1 MYTKRFIFRGKVT
14 KMREIKGIKKE
25 RRKLY
30 IQLVIAFIV
39 FFTVASMLFLHFRKE
54 LRQGELERCYIEL
67 KMFSEQSSQMIE
79 VILNDSLKDI
89 ENMTVDMM
97 LTKEWDI
104 AEIEEQLK
112 KKAGN
117 ITFCYIGIAD
127 KTGLAQT
134 TANTQTNIK
143 NEEFFKQAMNGVSTT
158 SNLITNPLK
167 QGNEFVNAAPIYEN
181 NEIVGVLYGAI
192 DVDSFSE
199 KVRTIIE
206 NEEYY
211 FSIVEQNGDFILNPK
226 KETLVISQENFWID
240 MSQTNLLENDIDHI
254 KINMGQNE
262 NEIMAYVLQ
271 GEQRY
276 LYYTP
281 YEKNDWYTVSVM
293 NPQVMDIK
301 LHRINVMVWRLS
313 VEILIIF
320 AVIFLWIFYLSKK
333 SRDEM
338 IQMNQILKQNETSFA
353 IAVSQGVQVVFDYDI
368 ETKQLT
374 FRYKGNE
381 KYGFPR
387 QLENVPE
394 SLIQK
399 GWVVSSYI
407 EDVRNVFEKIGEGQ
421 QTASS
426 VIKLI
431 KPDGNFAWSKI
442 IVTNIFDQ
450 QRSNIIQ
457 TVGILEDATQLKENT
472 IRIAE
477 EIELRK
483 AITSN
488 AVASYEINITKDYI
502 EEQNFDNVEEKNET
516 EKRKIYSKFLYDVIQ
531 FTIYEDDRLS
541 VLTTFSRE
549 NLFYIFYKGKRALHL
564 EYRKKE
570 HEKYIWVETTIHF
583 LQEPESGD
591 IKGLMV
597 VKDINDKKG
606 KEIELKKQADMDFL
620 TEVYNRATTERL
632 VSQVVSQKVID
643 GKGVHAFLI
652 CDLDNFKTVN
662 DTLGHQI
669 GDKVLVDAAHI
680 LKKHFRQTD
689 IIGRLGGDEFIV
701 LIQNINSF
709 SAIKSTVGRLVKE
722 FDQTYGEG
730 DKTVRIT
737 VSIGISLS
745 PLQGSD
751 FLTLYEKA
759 DKALYRVKENGRNG
773 FAIFE
778 EEEK

>member
-1 MYTKRFIFRGKVT
+1 
-14 KMREIKGIKKE
+14 MREVKGIKKE

-30 IQLVIAFIV
+30 IQLVIAFII
-39 FFTVASMLFLHFRKE
+39 FFTAASTLFLHFRKE

-79 VILNDSLKDI
+79 VILNDSLKDV

-97 LTKEWDI
+97 LTEEWDI
-104 AEIEEQLK
+104 TKIEKQLK
-112 KKAGN
+112 EKAKN
-117 ITFCYIGIAD
+117 IIFCYIGIAD
-127 KTGLAQT
+127 KTGFTQT
-134 TANTQTNIK
+134 TTDTQINIK
-143 NEEFFKQAMNGVSTT
+143 NEEFFKQAMNGISTT

-167 QGNEFVNAAPIYEN
+167 YSNEFVNAAPIYKN

-199 KVRTIIE
+199 SVRSIIE

-211 FSIVEQNGDFILNPK
+211 FSIVEQNGNFILNPK
-226 KETLVISQENFWID
+226 KETPIISQENFEID
-240 MSQTNLLENDIDHI
+240 ISQTNLLENDIDHI

-262 NEIMAYVLQ
+262 NEIMSYILQ

-281 YEKNDWYTVSVM
+281 YKKNNWYTISIM
-293 NPQVMDIK
+293 NPQVMNRK
-301 LHRINVMVWRLS
+301 LHNINIMVGRLS
-313 VEILIIF
+313 IEILVIF
-320 AVIFLWIFYLSKK
+320 AAIFLWIFYLSKK

-387 QLENVPE
+387 QLESVPE

-407 EDVRNVFEKIGEGQ
+407 EDVRNVFEKIEEGQ
-421 QTASS
+421 QTASC
-426 VIKLI
+426 VVKLI

-442 IVTNIFDQ
+442 IITNIFDQ

-477 EIELRK
+477 EMELRK

-488 AVASYEINITKDYI
+488 AIASYEINVTRDYI
-502 EEQNFDNVEEKNET
+502 EEQNFDNMEERKET
-516 EKRKIYSKFLYDVIQ
+516 EKRKIYSKFLYEVIQ
-531 FTIYEDDRLS
+531 FNIYENDRLS

-549 NLFYIFYKGKRALHL
+549 NLFYIFYRGKRALHL
-564 EYRKKE
+564 EYRKKVNE
-570 HEKYIWVETTIHF
+570 EYIWVETTIHF

-606 KEIELKKQADMDFL
+606 KEMELKKQADIDFL

-632 VSQVVSQKVID
+632 VSEVLALKVID

-662 DTLGHQI
+662 DTLGHKI

-722 FDQTYGEG
+722 FDKTYGEG

-745 PLQGSD
+745 PLQGGD

-759 DKALYRVKENGRNG
+759 DKALYKVKENGRNG

-778 EEEK
+778 EEK